1 MPARA
6 VRRRF
11 RRAVCRSVHTPPA
24 YMCPTRRLC
33 TPMSFFRPQSVN
45 LAWECGDFILR
56 RADGAWAYQLAV
68 VVDDA
73 LMGVRQVVRGADLLL
88 SAAQQIY
95 LYRMCWGSSHLPSP
109 ISRLFAT
116 PKNVACQ
123 KRDAAL
129 GMAELRAA
137 NSPEELL
144 GRIAAMAGLIP
155 EARAISLGELLSEFS
170 WSQNPPPPHSQGIKF
185 KPCPCH
191 PRAFC
196 AFFGKFDCGF
206 LEYFGH
212 RFNGSGEDDVF
223 VELSKIRDSKGWQAV
238 H

>member
-1 MPARA
+1 
-6 VRRRF
+6 
-11 RRAVCRSVHTPPA
+11 
-24 YMCPTRRLC
+24 
-33 TPMSFFRPQSVN
+33 MSFLKPQSVN
-45 LAWECGDFILR
+45 LARECGDFILR

-95 LYRMCWGSSHLPSP
+95 LYRMLGLEPPSFAHLPLVCNAEGR
-109 ISRLFAT
+109 RLS
-116 PKNVACQ
+116 

-155 EARAISLGELLSEFS
+155 EAQAISLGELLSEFS
-170 WSQNPPPPHSQGIKF
+170 WSKSTASPPSRHKASSYAKPP
-185 KPCPCH
+185 
-191 PRAFC
+191 
-196 AFFGKFDCGF
+196 FGEK
-206 LEYFGH
+206 
-212 RFNGSGEDDVF
+212 
-223 VELSKIRDSKGWQAV
+223 
-238 H
+238 